1 MNNLGWYAEDE
12 KNRIINHA
20 GLMLTWPGMGEVT
33 AEDSLHL
40 ENDSLGLRP

>member
-1 MNNLGWYAEDE
+1 MQKMKKK

-20 GLMLTWPGMGEVT
+20 GLMLTWPGVGEAT

-40 ENDSLGLRP
+40 ENDGLGLHP